1 MDASAR
7 PAGRWPLDRDF
18 LQWVVLLALV
28 VVLALVITGDSVGFV
43 VYWVALAVLVVFFLA
58 MGIYTSVRGRFTEVA
73 RAVGVAGIADG
84 DDVVTI
90 GSDDGLAA
98 VTTALEVPGAR
109 VRAVVSRH
117 APGFWTGAAR
127 ERNPQAAVAATQA
140 NVDAAGVGE
149 QVTVEAGDLG
159 ALDLPDASVAAVLS
173 YRLDAASGGGK
184 RRKAALA
191 EMVRITTPGGRIT
204 LVINQNTTATGSWGW
219 RRVLQAAGVEGVT
232 SSAHGVNRFGGLR
245 IMTGTR
251 SR

>member
-1 MDASAR
+1 VDASAR

-58 MGIYTSVRGRFTEVA
+58 MGIYTSVRGRFTELA
-73 RAVGVAGIADG
+73 RAVGVAGITDG

-98 VTTALEVPGAR
+98 VTTALAVPGAR

-127 ERNPQAAVAATQA
+127 ERDPQAAVAATQA

-191 EMVRITTPGGRIT
+191 EMARITTPGGRIT
-204 LVINQNTTATGSWGW
+204 LVINQNTTATGNWGW
-219 RRVLQAAGVEGVT
+219 RRALEAAGVEGIT

>member
-7 PAGRWPLDRDF
+7 PPGTWRLDRDF
-18 LQWVVLLALV
+18 LQWLFLLALV
-28 VVLALVITGDSVGFV
+28 FVLALTITGNSVGFV
-43 VYWVALAVLVVFFLA
+43 VYWVSLAVLVVFFLG
-58 MGIYTSVRGRFTEVA
+58 MGIYTSVRGRFTELA
-73 RAVGVAGIADG
+73 RAVAVAGITDG

-98 VTTALEVPGAR
+98 VTTAREVPGAR

-117 APGFWTGAAR
+117 ALGFWTGAAR
-127 ERNPQAAVAATQA
+127 ERDPQAAVAATQA
-140 NVDAAGVGE
+140 NVDAAGVGQ
-149 QVTVEAGDLG
+149 QVTVEALNLG
-159 ALDLPDASVAAVLS
+159 ALDIPDASVAAVLS

-191 EMVRITTPGGRIT
+191 EMVRITRPGGRIT
-204 LVINQNTTATGSWGW
+204 LVINQNTAVTGSWGW
-219 RRVLQAAGVEGVT
+219 RRALQAAGVEGVT

-251 SR
+251 PR

>member
-219 RRVLQAAGVEGVT
+219 RRALEAAGVEGVT